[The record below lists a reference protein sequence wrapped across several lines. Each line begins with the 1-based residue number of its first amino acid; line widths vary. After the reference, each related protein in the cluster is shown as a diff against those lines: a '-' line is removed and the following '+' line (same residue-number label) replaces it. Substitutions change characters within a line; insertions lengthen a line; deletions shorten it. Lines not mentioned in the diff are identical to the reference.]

1 MAGIPRPARPPPHPP
16 PLGGPPPPPNPPP
29 NPATEWRGTL
39 KPIWHSQQIEF
50 AKLIPT
56 YTILSKRNLLKM
68 VQDKVVSGWDDP
80 RMPTIAGMRRRGV
93 TPEAI
98 RAFCEDIGV
107 TKTESLIDI
116 GRLENALRNHL
127 NKVAPRY
134 MAVLR
139 PIKVVIENWPTGQ
152 VEMLDCV
159 NNPEDPSAG
168 SRKVPF
174 SGELLIERDDFMEV
188 PAKKFFR
195 LTPGQEVRFR
205 WAYFLTCTGVDKDAA
220 GNITAVRCTYD
231 PATKGGDAPPGPNGE
246 PPRKVKGTIHWVSAA
261 HAVKA
266 DVRLFDR
273 LFKVEEPG
281 KATGN
286 HMDDFNANSLEVI
299 EAHLEPAL
307 DGLKH
312 ADDCAEG
319 FTPGTF
325 RNPRVQFERLGY
337 FCLDRDSTPTRQV
350 WNRTVTLKDA
360 WAKEAAKQ

>member
-1 MAGIPRPARPPPHPP
+1 
-16 PLGGPPPPPNPPP
+16 
-29 NPATEWRGTL
+29 
-39 KPIWHSQQIEF
+39 
-50 AKLIPT
+50 
-56 YTILSKRNLLKM
+56 M

-80 RMPTIAGMRRRGV
+80 RMPTIAGTRRRGY
-93 TPEAI
+93 TPEAF
-98 RAFCEDIGV
+98 RDFCDDIGV
-107 TKTESLIDI
+107 TKTESLIDF
-116 GRLENALRNHL
+116 GRLENAVRNHL
-127 NKVAPRY
+127 NRVAPRY

-139 PIKVVIENWPTGQ
+139 PLRVIIDNWPQGQ

-174 SGELLIERDDFMEV
+174 SGELFIERDDFMEV

-205 WAYFLTCTGVDKDAA
+205 WAYFLKCVGFDKSADGA
-220 GNITAVRCTYD
+220 ITAVHCTYD
-231 PATKGGDAPPGPNGE
+231 PATRGGDAPHGPDGL
-246 PPRKVKGTIHWVSAA
+246 PTRKVKGTIHWVSAA

-266 DVRLFDR
+266 EVRLFDR
-273 LFKVEEPG
+273 LFKAEEPG
-281 KATGN
+281 KAAVARAYQPVSSGAPEPSGN
-286 HMDDFNANSLEVI
+286 FMDDFNPNSLEVI

-307 DGLKH
+307 AQLKYES
-312 ADDCAEG
+312 DCADG
-319 FTPGTF
+319 FTPGTY

-337 FCLDRDSTPTRQV
+337 FALDHDSTPTKQV